1 MTKRMN
7 IALED
12 DAAEMLLRLAGS
24 PRKQGDFLSNLIRTA
39 AHTALPVANASMSD
53 LATQIAQLQARL
65 TELEDRL
72 EEPGLIRLYDEA
84 KAEGGTPIPFEQML
98 AEVGYRG

>member
-12 DAAEMLLRLAGS
+12 DAAEMLLKLAGS
-24 PRKQGDFLSNLIRTA
+24 PRKQGDVLSNLIRAA
-39 AHTALPVANASMSD
+39 AHNTASAENAGIAD
-53 LATQIAQLQARL
+53 LSAQIAQLQARL
-65 TELEDRL
+65 TALEDRL

-84 KAEGGTPIPFEQML
+84 KAEGGTPIPVEQML
-98 AEVGYRG
+98 TEVGYH